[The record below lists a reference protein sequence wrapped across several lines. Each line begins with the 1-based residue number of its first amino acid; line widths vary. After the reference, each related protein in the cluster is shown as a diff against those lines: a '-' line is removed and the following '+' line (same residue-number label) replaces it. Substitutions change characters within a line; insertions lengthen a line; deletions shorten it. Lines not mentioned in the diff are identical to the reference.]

1 MRYDQACAILGVPLG
16 ASDTAI
22 HLAWRQCVKR
32 VHPDRNQGRV
42 LNERATKELNEA
54 RRVAVQMRPVHLPRS
69 PSERKSKTV
78 VDWDSVLSNA
88 QAAVRRKPGGA
99 RPRPQSK
106 PQPRSTNV
114 WGNIAA
120 VLFLVALIGGLVAA
134 VTFGTGLVTLEEIS
148 KLMP

>member
-1 MRYDQACAILGVPLG
+1 
-16 ASDTAI
+16 
-22 HLAWRQCVKR
+22 
-32 VHPDRNQGRV
+32 
-42 LNERATKELNEA
+42 
-54 RRVAVQMRPVHLPRS
+54 MRPVHLPRS

-99 RPRPQSK
+99 RHRKPIWQNPPQPSAQPRPEPQSQPKPRPQSK

-134 VTFGTGLVTLEEIS
+134 VTFGTELVTLEEIS
-148 KLMP
+148 KLMH